1 MHLNK
6 HIFLTIVLLS
16 LLQAFAQTNFQK
28 KMDSLETALYSMDKA
43 DTVHILEAGSYIL
56 KNSVSENQK
65 YTVLQKIA
73 ETYFRANNINKSIE
87 YAFKAKEVAEKN
99 AEPER
104 MAQAYG
110 SLANLY
116 SYLNLTEKA
125 RLYLDKA
132 MQQIEKLPKGNK
144 MFQLKALS
152 YLELGNLDFNNKEY
166 TGANRNYRHSL
177 EQFSLI
183 KDPRERNTYNYR
195 RSLYN
200 IGNSYYYL
208 NQPDSAESYLEKALK
223 IKDAEN
229 PNLKYFIYSTLSE
242 VYSLR
247 SEHRRAIKTLQKIL
261 NDPGFDITSL
271 KMEVYL
277 NLSKNYQK
285 IGDQTS
291 YAFYNEKHLLLR
303 DTIQGNTLKAIGTA
317 FKVEQKD
324 FSDSISAFRSYN
336 TWLVLGLIAL
346 IVTSGSAIFYLT
358 RNRKRQHLKYLSLS
372 EKLKTHTPV
381 SAKTDTEPEQES
393 KTIYLVPASAEED
406 ILIGLHKFESE
417 EGFRNPKIN
426 ISLLALSLKTNHTY
440 LSAVIKTHK
449 GKHFNN
455 YINELRIDHICRKI
469 HADPKYANYKISYLA
484 EDCGFISHSTFS
496 TIFKKVTGISPS
508 VFLSK
513 EAEYHK
519 SLTNK

>member
-1 MHLNK
+1 MPLK
-6 HIFLTIVLLS
+6 EYIFPIILLLWS
-16 LLQAFAQTNFQK
+16 LLLKAQPIEK
-28 KMDSLETALYSMDKA
+28 KTLDSLETALYLMDKA
-43 DTVHILEAGSYIL
+43 DTVRILRAGNYII
-56 KNSVSENQK
+56 KNSVSDNQK

-73 ETYFRANNINKSIE
+73 EAYFRSNNVNKSIE
-87 YAFKAKEVAEKN
+87 YSFKAKEVAEKN

-104 MAQAYG
+104 LAQAYG

-132 MQQIEKLPKGNK
+132 MQQIDKLPTGDK
-144 MFQLKALS
+144 MYQLKALS

-166 TGANRNYRHSL
+166 ADANRNYRHSL

-183 KDPRERNTYNYR
+183 INPKKTGTYNYR

-223 IKDAEN
+223 IKDPEN
-229 PNLKYFIYSTLSE
+229 PNLKYFIYSTLAE
-242 VYSLR
+242 VYSVR
-247 SEHRRAIKTLQKIL
+247 GEHQRAIKILQKIL
-261 NDPGFDITSL
+261 NDPEFDITSL

-285 IGDQTS
+285 IGDQKN

-303 DTIQGNTLKAIGTA
+303 DTIQGHALKAISTA

-324 FSDSISAFRSYN
+324 FSDSISDSRSFN
-336 TWLVLGLIAL
+336 NWLMFGLIVL
-346 IVTSGSAIFYLT
+346 VFTSGSLIFYMS
-358 RNRKRQHLKYLSLS
+358 RNKKQQHSKYLLLS
-372 EKLKTHTPV
+372 QKLESQTSV
-381 SAKTDTEPEQES
+381 AITEDSERQAES
-393 KTIYLVPASAEED
+393 KNIYLVSASAEEE
-406 ILIGLHKFESE
+406 ILIGLNKFESV

-426 ISLLALSLKTNHTY
+426 ISMLALSLHTNHTY
-440 LSAVIKTHK
+440 LSSVIKIHK
-449 GKHFNN
+449 GLHFNN
-455 YINELRIDHICRKI
+455 YINELRIDYICRKI

-519 SLTNK
+519 SLANK